1 LHRPRR
7 RPLLRLAVTLVV
19 LIVFATT
26 GSWLA
31 WVRVNVVPPDCLSP
45 NTLSMV
51 RESLTGRFNLP
62 QSVRLEEVRTI
73 VGGYFAL
80 RYVCEAHLAGI
91 DPNLLPPGAPIP
103 GSVDFISR
111 LSSDHRRHEVIVSVE
126 PQLKWERVD

>member
-1 LHRPRR
+1 MLGV
-7 RPLLRLAVTLVV
+7 LAC
-19 LIVFATT
+19 T

-45 NTLSMV
+45 DTLSMV

-62 QSVRLEEVRTI
+62 QGVRLENIRTL

-80 RYVCEAHLAGI
+80 RYVCEAHLTGI
-91 DPNLLPPGAPIP
+91 DPRLLPAGTPIP

-111 LSSDHRRHEVIVSVE
+111 LSGDRLRHEVIVSVE